1 MFKFVKPEVQ
11 RESPFDDCTTSDI
24 KQHDTH
30 MPLHCGLTGGV
41 TWLNTVF
48 FVGQVIIFTL
58 SAKCRKEHFVPSHGP
73 VLQSRSLHLSPVWT
87 GGVLTVQDLTEE
99 AFCQKGRM
107 QKGVWALWQKCQ
119 ALALKAPWQKDHSD
133 TNSPPSEFLNVVNHL
148 KPAEA
153 EWVVFRHQNYLV
165 ILN

>member
-58 SAKCRKEHFVPSHGP
+58 SAKCRKEHFVPSDGP

-87 GGVLTVQDLTEE
+87 GGVLTVQDLYR
-99 AFCQKGRM
+99 KRLS
-107 QKGVWALWQKCQ
+107 VR
-119 ALALKAPWQKDHSD
+119 KDACKKVYELSD
-133 TNSPPSEFLNVVNHL
+133 RNARP
-148 KPAEA
+148 
-153 EWVVFRHQNYLV
+153 
-165 ILN
+165 